1 MKKLSLILISLVAL
15 LAAFCIC
22 AGAVSGT
29 VQSYTADLST
39 ITAYYQMYPSTTQV
53 LTHYYSGVGFLFN
66 NGELNAP
73 FNGADMTMHFEVSV
87 DGSDFVFKEGN
98 IYHLTVEW
106 SGAYSHPATG
116 GYVVMDGVVPSF
128 QIRLVNPNQTSDV
141 RSRTIQPSSTVVTEK
156 QYLQPA
162 VTGVLTSEVYTFTF
176 ELNGS
181 DYADLA
187 FGQLIMTTSFAT
199 LPYQPYATK
208 QIVSLIQL
216 DGWTASDYPAYG
228 WTPTPSAPEG
238 SEVVGDLD
246 QAEQEL
252 FGDIE
257 LDSWLAKYENLTAE
271 GSLLMES
278 YAGEFAVLSKV
289 FNDFFVAVP
298 DFQTILY
305 LALTLG
311 IFGLITGIGYHL
323 IQSRRESVTRVEVG
337 AGRKS
342 QLSSSVYKPWI
353 DRGKG
358 GRNKRV

>member
-1 MKKLSLILISLVAL
+1 MKKISLILISLVAL

-22 AGAVSGT
+22 TGAASGT
-29 VQSYTADLST
+29 VQSYTADLSS
-39 ITAYYQMYPSTTQV
+39 ITAYYQMHPSTTQV
-53 LTHYYSGVGFLFN
+53 LTHYYSGVGLLFN

-128 QIRLVNPNQTSDV
+128 QIRLVNPNLTSDV

-187 FGQLIMTTSFAT
+187 FGQLIMTTSFAP

-228 WTPTPSAPEG
+228 WSPTPSNPEG
-238 SEVVGDLD
+238 SGSVTDHN
-246 QAEQEL
+246 QAEQDLITNSGVPIYDDVLSGIQADGEL
-252 FGDIE
+252 FVTGLATSFGVFSAMFQSFFTRMPDIK
-257 LDSWLAKYENLTAE
+257 L
-271 GSLLMES
+271 
-278 YAGEFAVLSKV
+278 
-289 FNDFFVAVP
+289 
-298 DFQTILY
+298 ILY
-305 LALTLG
+305 VALLLG
-311 IFGLITGIGYHL
+311 LFGLFVNL
-323 IQSRRESVTRVEVG
+323 VTMGFSLRHRSSGGGETSELKGQRGFVFWK
-337 AGRKS
+337 GR
-342 QLSSSVYKPWI
+342 
-353 DRGKG
+353 G
-358 GRNKRV
+358 GSGGVNSA